1 MKPIF
6 PFTQFHSPSFDQ
18 SFVGYG
24 FRWQK
29 LASSP
34 QAYIIK
40 MILPLKWNMVKIEPG
55 SHGQIS
61 KFLKIRLRAYIG
73 QMSEINLIAQYFH
86 VRVYLLYEFEMFTA
100 I

>member
-1 MKPIF
+1 
-6 PFTQFHSPSFDQ
+6 
-18 SFVGYG
+18 
-24 FRWQK
+24 
-29 LASSP
+29 
-34 QAYIIK
+34 
-40 MILPLKWNMVKIEPG
+40 MVKIEPG